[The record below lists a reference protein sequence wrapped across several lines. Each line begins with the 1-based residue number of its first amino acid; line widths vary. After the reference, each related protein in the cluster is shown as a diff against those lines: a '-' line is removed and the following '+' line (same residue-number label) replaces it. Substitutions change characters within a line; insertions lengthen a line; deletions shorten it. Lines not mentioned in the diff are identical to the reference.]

1 MSSTAPHTAP
11 NGSVEPASVD
21 STASAKGAS
30 PTDLSPS
37 IGEGAG
43 GGNYHAD
50 EGVSGAV
57 SGAEEEVQKQTLT
70 SSTEGSEQ
78 PSPQQ
83 RQERVKH
90 SKNAGRSTRRERDK
104 HHQLSSSINR
114 FPSSKGKKPLGES
127 AGIALLLSNHAL
139 FGLAERVCYHFD
151 LIETL
156 RRSGEDVDD
165 DNVKEG
171 RGGSGNEVNEDGRA
185 ASTTSRE
192 NQTSAAATYMG
203 NSFCGVSSLLECVPL
218 VPPNKQ
224 TKKLRRLLRN
234 RVKEF
239 NLEARLFRSACSSGS
254 SGITAGPRC
263 YQPPSLPLRP
273 KPTTRVTFAYEMTSL
288 VICLDASSTVTS
300 TFGNLGVS
308 ATSSS
313 SFGIDDDDAICA
325 LDRFGGMV
333 RRYLTALVEP
343 VPAASGINSRE
354 DATRR
359 NRGDTTTSGAG
370 SNAPPTSSWWMPEL
384 RVTVL
389 ATFPKASSYLP
400 DESGSELGRTSLL
413 VRDYRV
419 TDHQSAEELGSAV
432 EEWAI
437 SKVEGII
444 ASRLSQAGGR
454 SNDRVDSM
462 SSSSLRDL
470 LEICDDALASTLPP
484 EGRPAVVLATDCRSV
499 DCQSVLETLGN
510 TRRTDVPIHVLDL
523 SSSHSHSVSDTSRTR
538 SKGHRPSAPDQVPTM
553 QHSITNDYLTFDD
566 SGPETFPLG
575 MSDDAEAL
583 YDVCRATGGCFIDS
597 VLLEEASRITAGHVP
612 SDSVLHGDHYLAFRR
627 RALRPNALQW

>member
-1 MSSTAPHTAP
+1 MSSTAPHST
-11 NGSVEPASVD
+11 ASVDD
-21 STASAKGAS
+21 STASAEVVP
-30 PTDLSPS
+30 PTDLSPT
-37 IGEGAG
+37 IGQGKSG
-43 GGNYHAD
+43 SDGLAD
-50 EGVSGAV
+50 EAV
-57 SGAEEEVQKQTLT
+57 SDVVSDATKEEVQKDKQTST

-78 PSPQQ
+78 PSPKQ
-83 RQERVKH
+83 RQERKR
-90 SKNAGRSTRRERDK
+90 SKNSGRIAHREEREK
-104 HHQLSSSINR
+104 HHQSASSSSR
-114 FPSSKGKKPLGES
+114 SSSSRGKTPLGES
-127 AGIALLLSNHAL
+127 AGVALLLSNHAL

-156 RRSGEDVDD
+156 RRSGEDVDND
-165 DNVKEG
+165 KVEDG
-171 RGGSGNEVNEDGRA
+171 RGGSGNEVKKDGTCRGGRV
-185 ASTTSRE
+185 ASTASQQ
-192 NQTSAAATYMG
+192 NQTFATSAG
-203 NSFCGVSSLLECVPL
+203 NGFCGVSSLLECVPL
-218 VPPNKQ
+218 IPPNKQ

-254 SGITAGPRC
+254 SGTTGPRC

-300 TFGNLGVS
+300 TFGNLGIS
-308 ATSSS
+308 PPNSS
-313 SFGIDDDDAICA
+313 SFGSGDDGAICA

-343 VPAASGINSRE
+343 VPAASAINSRG
-354 DATRR
+354 DGTGR
-359 NRGDTTTSGAG
+359 NRGDTTANSAG
-370 SNAPPTSSWWMPEL
+370 SNTGSTSSWWMPEL

-389 ATFPKASSYLP
+389 ATFPKASSYVL
-400 DESGSELGRTSLL
+400 DKSGSELGRTSLL

-419 TDHQSAEELGSAV
+419 TDLQSAEELASAV
-432 EEWAI
+432 EDWAV

-462 SSSSLRDL
+462 SSSSLCDL

-523 SSSHSHSVSDTSRTR
+523 SSSHSHSVSGGTSRTR
-538 SKGHRPSAPDQVPTM
+538 SMDKGNRPSPPDQLL
-553 QHSITNDYLTFDD
+553 HSITNDYLAFDD
-566 SGPETFPLG
+566 AGPETFPLG

-597 VLLEEASRITAGHVP
+597 LLLEEASRITAGHVP
-612 SDSVLHGDHYLAFRR
+612 SDSMFHRDHYLSFRR